1 MAAVIRR
8 LITGELHASIY
19 NKSERRSPTAGSR
32 WIKTKLCRQPR
43 QVENGAGDWQLV
55 DDRWKMEAGNW

>member
-8 LITGELHASIY
+8 LITRELHEGSH

-32 WIKTKLCRQPR
+32 WIKTMLCRQPSKLR
-43 QVENGAGDWQLV
+43 MALV
-55 DDRWKMEAGNW
+55 IGSW

>member
-8 LITGELHASIY
+8 LITGELHASSH

-43 QVENGAGDWQLV
+43 QVEDGAGDW
-55 DDRWKMEAGNW
+55 